1 MDDKPTPEQERM
13 GNMSDLQARPG
24 IDEETLKFLKSKTGI
39 MVAIPNLGG
48 KINTPLAMW
57 LLGLS
62 YRTIDPDTPY
72 FFKIH
77 MPFGLSPVEYAR
89 NECVR
94 EFLADPYYK
103 KLWFI
108 DADMIPPPNAFDIL
122 DFEDEMVSA
131 MTYIWKGGLL
141 DKAGVYQPPKMQ
153 INAFDFRPQH
163 EDFISRMPAMD
174 NRSFY
179 CDAVGAACMTIS
191 RKLLEEMPEPW
202 FRTLRDPY
210 GAGMRGEDLDFCKR
224 AQDLHQTK
232 VMYVP
237 KVQFGH
243 VKELDLNEVTK
254 YGLVSMRNIIEQ
266 VKKNDPESLSAKG
279 LPDIRFQGEDL
290 ARSLEGAPRVLK
302 VVGGG
307 AV

>member
-1 MDDKPTPEQERM
+1 MPEKPTPDQERI
-13 GNMSDLQARPG
+13 GNMADLQARPG
-24 IDEETLKFLKSKTGI
+24 IDDDTINFLNSKTGI

-62 YRTIDPDTPY
+62 YRTIDPESRY

-94 EFLADPYYK
+94 EFLSDPYYK

-122 DFEDEMVSA
+122 GFDDDIVA
-131 MTYIWKGGLL
+131 GMTYVWKGGVV
-141 DKAGVYQPPKMQ
+141 DNKGVYQPPKMQ
-153 INAFDFRPQH
+153 INAYDFRPQH
-163 EDFISRMPAMD
+163 EDFISRMPHND

-191 RKLLEEMPEPW
+191 RKLLEVMPEPW

-210 GAGMRGEDLDFCKR
+210 GAGIRGEDLDFCKR
-224 AQDLHQTK
+224 AQDLQGTK
-232 VMYVP
+232 VLYVP

-266 VKKNDPESLSAKG
+266 VKKFDPDSVAAKG
-279 LPDIRFQGEDL
+279 LPNIRFQGENVEQ
-290 ARSLEGAPRVLK
+290 SLEGAPTVLK
-302 VVGGG
+302 VISGG
-307 AV
+307 AA

>member
-1 MDDKPTPEQERM
+1 MRSPHDAERT
-13 GNMSDLQARPG
+13 MSAP
-24 IDEETLKFLKSKTGI
+24 ETL
-39 MVAIPNLGG
+39 
-48 KINTPLAMW
+48 
-57 LLGLS
+57 GL
-62 YRTIDPDTPY
+62 DTR
-72 FFKIH
+72 
-77 MPFGLSPVEYAR
+77 VEIR
-89 NECVR
+89 
-94 EFLADPYYK
+94 
-103 KLWFI
+103 
-108 DADMIPPPNAFDIL
+108 
-122 DFEDEMVSA
+122 
-131 MTYIWKGGLL
+131 
-141 DKAGVYQPPKMQ
+141 KAGV
-153 INAFDFRPQH
+153 
-163 EDFISRMPAMD
+163 
-174 NRSFY
+174 
-179 CDAVGAACMTIS
+179 
-191 RKLLEEMPEPW
+191 KLLEEMPEPW